1 MKQADE
7 RLPVTV
13 ISGFLGSG
21 KTTLVNHL
29 LNSMQRRRVAVI
41 ENELGEIP
49 IDHHLILR
57 TDLGALE
64 TVQGRTCCSAREEFL
79 RLLHVL
85 AQEKTRFDRVLVE
98 TTGVAHPGMV
108 AHAIHGDPVLK
119 EHLRLDGVVTVVDAR
134 HILEHLGNE
143 EGHADEQVA
152 YADLLVINKV
162 DLVSEE
168 ELRRVVDA
176 LAGINSLSP
185 HIFAQKAEVPA
196 GKILDIGGFDLKRI
210 ESGVSGCS
218 GRSSCRKDAPSS
230 GHEHHGHHHKHEIG
244 TVAITAEGEMEI
256 ERIQQWLES
265 FVNEHAGDLFRSKGI
280 LAVQGVAER
289 VVFQGVHGMFQMTLG
304 KPWESEDRKSEFV
317 FIGRRLDPQ
326 KIITGLEACLATGD
340 AAAV

>member
-1 MKQADE
+1 MKQADD

-29 LNSMQRRRVAVI
+29 LNSMNRRRVAVI
-41 ENELGEIP
+41 ENELGEIS

-85 AQEKTRFDRVLVE
+85 TREKGKFDRVLVE

-134 HILEHLGNE
+134 HIMEHLGNE

-152 YADLLVINKV
+152 YADLLVINKI

-168 ELRRVVDA
+168 EVRRVVDA
-176 LAGINSLSP
+176 LAGINAMCP

-218 GRSSCRKDAPSS
+218 GRSSCRKEPS
-230 GHEHHGHHHKHEIG
+230 GHEHHDHHQHKHEIG
-244 TVAITAEGEMEI
+244 TISITAEGEMDI
-256 ERIQQWLES
+256 DQIQRWMDS
-265 FVNEHAGDLFRSKGI
+265 FVNAHAGDLFRSKGI

-304 KPWESEDRKSEFV
+304 KPWDGAERTSEFV
-317 FIGRRLDPQ
+317 FIGRHLDPQ
-326 KIITGLEACLATGD
+326 KIIAGLEGCLAPGN